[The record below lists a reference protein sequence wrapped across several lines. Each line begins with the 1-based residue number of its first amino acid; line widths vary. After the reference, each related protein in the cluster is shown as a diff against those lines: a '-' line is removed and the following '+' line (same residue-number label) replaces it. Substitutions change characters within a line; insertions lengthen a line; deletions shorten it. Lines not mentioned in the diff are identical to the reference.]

1 MPLML
6 KIVVCLLIPTSNH
19 NPVLWYWFQR
29 VLYAF
34 WFLHQTTTGYHRYWE
49 LKGCMPFDS
58 YIKPQHQ
65 LNCQTANGVVCLLIP
80 TSNHNLYLWAVFVGS
95 VVCLLIPTSN
105 HNAWA
110 QKNKRIKLYAFWFLH
125 QTTTPG
131 RKRISEL
138 SCMPFDSYIKPQ
150 LDAYSYSPHNCCM
163 SFDSYI
169 KPQLCSSGIFP
180 IPVVCLLIPTSNH
193 NKSFCFLS

>member
-1 MPLML
+1 MLSIVSKRFLHQTTTVSLTSLDALRCMPFDSYIKPQPSKMPLML

-125 QTTTPG
+125 QTTTWC
-131 RKRISEL
+131 L
-138 SCMPFDSYIKPQ
+138 FV
-150 LDAYSYSPHNCCM
+150 
-163 SFDSYI
+163 F
-169 KPQLCSSGIFP
+169 SS
-180 IPVVCLLIPTSNH
+180 
-193 NKSFCFLS
+193 